1 MKGERVMKPKDVQ
14 VTILRILLEDKRNG
28 GNGYMEVDE
37 LIIYLQTRLGTPITP
52 NDLQYHVQK
61 LGSEGCLEF
70 RQEDHRVG
78 AIILTTA
85 GEAIARD
92 DYMSPQ
98 PAVQYNN
105 TFNMA
110 GSYIGVFNQGTIE
123 DLRINIGSLRAK
135 GMEPLGKSL
144 ERMVAA
150 ISATNQLTQDVQRA
164 TVDNLA
170 ILTEELLKPE
180 PKRRLEAV
188 RIIILSTIPML
199 IGHVADLVGL
209 WESDLMQ
216 QLLTAFGLS

>member
-1 MKGERVMKPKDVQ
+1 MKGGIVMKPRDVQ
-14 VTILRILLEDKRNG
+14 VAILHILLEDKRNG

-37 LIIYLQTRLGTPITP
+37 LIILLQKSIGVSITPI
-52 NDLQYHVQK
+52 DLQYHVQK
-61 LGSEGCLEF
+61 LGGEGCLEF

-78 AIILTTA
+78 AVILTVA

-92 DYMSPQ
+92 DHTPPQ
-98 PAVQYNN
+98 PTVQYNN
-105 TFNMA
+105 TFNMP
-110 GSYIGVFNQGTIE
+110 GGQIGVFNQGTIE
-123 DLRINIGSLRAK
+123 DLRINIGSLHDK
-135 GMEPLGKSL
+135 GMASLGKSL
-144 ERMVAA
+144 EKMVAA

-164 TVDNLA
+164 TLDNLA
-170 ILTEELLKPE
+170 ILSDELLKPE
-180 PKRRLEAV
+180 PERRLEAV